1 MRVWLALLLACHA
14 DAAAPQPPEGH
25 GPPPTPRGP
34 RRVVTDTSVEILDQV
49 HFAGTTIAQASYP
62 TLDAV
67 AATLTGNPSI
77 TLLEV
82 DAYAPNLQ
90 LADGRA
96 RAYASYLVGKGVAPN
111 RLLPV
116 GNVDTNE
123 RVQLVILKR
132 KP

>member
-1 MRVWLALLLACHA
+1 MKAVVALLIACGGA
-14 DAAAPQPPEGH
+14 TATTPPEAH
-25 GPPPTPRGP
+25 GDRPAPRGP
-34 RRVVTDTSVEILDQV
+34 RRVVTDTSVEILDQA
-49 HFAGTTIAQASYP
+49 HFVGMQIAPASYP

-67 AATLTGNPSI
+67 AATLVGNPSI

-82 DAYAPNLQ
+82 DAYAATLQ

-116 GNVDTNE
+116 GNVDANE